1 LTIYLKVWIWG
12 KLLKKDN
19 TRGRSLPKPLS
30 SHSPPELRSGRER
43 ERERKI
49 ERENPAAAETRSSV
63 AALSWDSEERERKRE
78 RERERTVAD

>member
-12 KLLKKDN
+12 KLLNKDN

-43 ERERKI
+43 EREKDR
-49 ERENPAAAETRSSV
+49 EREPSSSRNEIV
-63 AALSWDSEERERKRE
+63 GRRLELRLGRKREKERE